1 MESPDCEPRRQK
13 GNARATAQPVWLART
28 HKTTQH
34 IPAIVSAA
42 DAKIVAL
49 MSAPFVSVVW
59 VQS

>member
-1 MESPDCEPRRQK
+1 MESPDREPRRQK
-13 GNARATAQPVWLART
+13 GNARTTAQPVGVART

-34 IPAIVSAA
+34 IPAIINAA